1 MTPSA
6 RARNVALVFVCLSTL
21 IASATRAYAAQSSTQ
36 PAPVRYVI
44 SLAGALEHR
53 VRVKILIPAGPAEH
67 DLQLPVWN
75 ALYQIRDF
83 SQYVNWVHAR
93 STTGRSLPFRQ
104 LDKSRWHVNGS
115 EEGAEIEYEIFADQ
129 AGPFGAQ
136 LNGQHA
142 FFNLAEILL
151 YPVDDRASA
160 MRVQF
165 TDTPSGWRIATA
177 LPLSSGEFV
186 AENYDRLVDSPVE
199 IGAFQESDFD
209 EAGGHYRVVVDADPA
224 DYDLQKI
231 VSDLRALVSAA
242 TLWMADRPYQTYLFL
257 YHFPRGVAGGG
268 MEHAYSTAIDISAT
282 RLADSP
288 QVLAD
293 LTAHEFFHLWNVKR
307 IRPQGLEP
315 VDFTKENYTTAL
327 WFSEGVTTTAGNI
340 ILRRAGLLDEPR
352 YLKSL
357 AAEIGE
363 LQRRPAHRSQSAE
376 DSSMDAWLE
385 KYDYYRLPVRSI
397 SYYNKGNLLGVLLDL
412 QVREV
417 TKGSAS
423 LRDVLRWMNE
433 NYARKGQFFPDSAGV
448 RQAAEVVSHA
458 DLGWFFEKYVAG
470 TEEIPW
476 NDFFKTVGLHL
487 VQRTNSIADT
497 GFVAVRNFDAPPVVA
512 QVTSGGE
519 AERAGLAIGDV
530 ILEIDGRI
538 ATSDFEQRLAE
549 LHPGDK
555 LHLRVRNARG
565 EHDLHWKL
573 ASQQEVELQL
583 VDSDNVTSQQKA
595 RRAAWLR
602 GDSEKSGDSLP

>member
-1 MTPSA
+1 VNLST
-6 RARNVALVFVCLSTL
+6 RARKVALAFVCLSTL
-21 IASATRAYAAQSSTQ
+21 IASATRADVAQSSTQ
-36 PAPVRYVI
+36 PATVRYVI

-53 VRVKILIPAGPAEH
+53 VRVKMLIPPGPSEH

-93 STTGRSLPFRQ
+93 STTGHSLPFRQ

-129 AGPFGAQ
+129 SGPFGAQ
-136 LNGQHA
+136 LNGRHA

-151 YPVDDRASA
+151 YPVDERASA
-160 MRVQF
+160 MHVQF
-165 TDTPSGWRIATA
+165 ADTPAGWRIATA
-177 LPLSSGEFV
+177 LPISSGEFV

-224 DYDLQKI
+224 DYDIQKI
-231 VSDLRALVSAA
+231 VSNLRALVSAA

-268 MEHAYSTAIDISAT
+268 MEHAYTTAIDISAT
-282 RLADSP
+282 RLADTP

-340 ILRRAGLLDEPR
+340 ILLRAGLLDEPR

-363 LQRRPAHRSQSAE
+363 LERRPAHRSQSAE

-397 SYYNKGNLLGVLLDL
+397 SYYNKGNLLGV
-412 QVREV
+412 
-417 TKGSAS
+417 
-423 LRDVLRWMNE
+423 RWMNE

-458 DLGWFFEKYVAG
+458 DLEWFFEKYVAG

-487 VQRTNSIADT
+487 AQRTNSIADT
-497 GFVAVRNFDAPPVVA
+497 GFVAVRNFDAPPAVA

-519 AERAGLAIGDV
+519 AERSGLTIGDV

-549 LHPGDK
+549 LRPGDK

-565 EHDLHWKL
+565 DHDLHWKV

-583 VDSDNVTSQQKA
+583 VDSDNITPQQRA

-602 GDSEKSGDSLP
+602 GDSEKSGESLP